1 MVLMSAGKAAR
12 NQASI
17 VNKTSVFGI
26 MGGLVPLQGYQLN
39 NTTQKRLR
47 GNNTLVIPL
56 NPVPGLAFMKKNK
69 LLSVNPQASGGV
81 GKKVLMTYYN

>member
-1 MVLMSAGKAAR
+1 MSAGKAAR
-12 NQASI
+12 NQAAI

-47 GNNTLVIPL
+47 GTNTLIIPL

-69 LLSVNPQASGGV
+69 LLSVNPQASGGIS
-81 GKKVLMTYYN
+81 KKVLMTYYN

>member
-1 MVLMSAGKAAR
+1 MSAGKAAR
-12 NQASI
+12 NQAAI

-47 GNNTLVIPL
+47 GTNTLIIPL

-69 LLSVNPQASGGV
+69 LLSVNPKASGGI

>member
-1 MVLMSAGKAAR
+1 MSAGKAAR

-26 MGGLVPLQGYQLN
+26 MAGLVPLQGYQLN

-69 LLSVNPQASGGV
+69 LLSVNPHASGGI

>member
-1 MVLMSAGKAAR
+1 MSAGKAAR

-56 NPVPGLAFMKKNK
+56 NPVPGLAYMKINK